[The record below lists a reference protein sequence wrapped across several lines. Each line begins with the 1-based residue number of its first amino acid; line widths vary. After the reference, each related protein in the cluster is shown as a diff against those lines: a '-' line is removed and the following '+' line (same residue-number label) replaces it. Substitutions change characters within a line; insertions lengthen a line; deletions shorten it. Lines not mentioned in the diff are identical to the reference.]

1 MKNRARSNRLL
12 NKRRRRGMLTVEWIL
27 MITVVV
33 IGIVGGLAAVRNAIL
48 SELHDLAG
56 AITALNI
63 VDDNNP

>member
-1 MKNRARSNRLL
+1 MNHKAR

-33 IGIVGGLAAVRNAIL
+33 IGIVGGLAAVRNASL

-56 AITALNI
+56 AISALNI

>member
-1 MKNRARSNRLL
+1 MQFRA
-12 NKRRRRGMLTVEWIL
+12 KKQRRRRGMLTVEWIL
-27 MITVVV
+27 IVTVVV

-63 VDDNNP
+63 VDNP